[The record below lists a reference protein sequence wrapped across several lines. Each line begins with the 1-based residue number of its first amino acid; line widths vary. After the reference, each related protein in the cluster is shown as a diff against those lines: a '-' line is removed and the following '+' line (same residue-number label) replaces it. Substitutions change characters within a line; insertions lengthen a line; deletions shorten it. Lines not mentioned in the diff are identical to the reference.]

1 MLSSTRARHLT
12 IAVAI
17 LAGIAAAVAPHLIS
31 RVSPPRDEPITIGPA
46 VGMPGGP
53 PTSSEGLR
61 QRITEMED
69 RIRREPRDIG
79 AAVLLADALLRQAR
93 ATADGRPANR
103 AGEVLK
109 TVLEE
114 MPAQYDALR
123 MLGAIE
129 LSQHRFREAL
139 EAARRAR
146 DLRPEDAWNY
156 GVMGDAL
163 IELGEYDKA
172 FEAFDAMVTMRPS
185 AAAYARV
192 AYARELRGNPAGALQ
207 AMQMA
212 QQATPVQDPDAQAV
226 AATRDDI
233 FTRDALAWAYY
244 KVGRIDDAFAA
255 SERALRT
262 GTRDERVRSHAARI
276 RAARTSK
283 RSR

>member
-109 TVLEE
+109 AVLEE
-114 MPAQYDALR
+114 TPAQYDALR

-129 LSQHRFREAL
+129 LSQHRFRDAL

-172 FEAFDAMVTMRPS
+172 FEAFDTMVTMRPS
-185 AAAYARV
+185 AAARSEERRVGKECRARWS
-192 AYARELRGNPAGALQ
+192 P
-207 AMQMA
+207 
-212 QQATPVQDPDAQAV
+212 
-226 AATRDDI
+226 
-233 FTRDALAWAYY
+233 
-244 KVGRIDDAFAA
+244 
-255 SERALRT
+255 RA
-262 GTRDERVRSHAARI
+262 E
-276 RAARTSK
+276 K
-283 RSR
+283 K